1 MFAELGARC
10 SVSFKIYVPSLLPA
24 RGKLIPLPTFQD
36 KKKEKPSIHLSLWPY
51 LNISS
56 FIHTSKS
63 FRTP

>member
-36 KKKEKPSIHLSLWPY
+36 KKKRKTFYPSQSLALFEY
-51 LNISS
+51 
-56 FIHTSKS
+56 
-63 FRTP
+63 